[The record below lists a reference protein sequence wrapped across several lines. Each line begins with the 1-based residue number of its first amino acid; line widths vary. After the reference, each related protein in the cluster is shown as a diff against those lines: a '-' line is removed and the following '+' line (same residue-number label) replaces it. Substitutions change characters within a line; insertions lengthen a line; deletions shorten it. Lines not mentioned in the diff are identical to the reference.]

1 LKPSLGKTGDAWR
14 EAIFTKSD
22 EAALKVL
29 NDLRNQMLKTGYTE
43 AMKFTNDTLKG
54 KEVLK
59 FQMPN

>member
-1 LKPSLGKTGDAWR
+1 MDKTGDAWK
-14 EAIFTKSD
+14 EAIFAKSD

-29 NDLRNQMLKTGYTE
+29 NDLRNQMEKTGYRE
-43 AMKFTNDTLKG
+43 AMKFTNDNLKG